1 MDELISRHAAIK
13 DAESWVAVDEYEK
26 HLQKNVVEWLKEFPA
41 AELGTN
47 LAQLGT
53 DCISRQAAID
63 ALVKALNP
71 HLVTFVRAKNAIEQ
85 LPTIQHEIS
94 IEQIKIWL
102 DAWEGYIDKDIIER
116 MKYRVIDIPLV
127 NVKEVTK

>member
-1 MDELISRHAAIK
+1 MEDL
-13 DAESWVAVDEYEK
+13 
-26 HLQKNVVEWLKEFPA
+26 
-41 AELGTN
+41 
-47 LAQLGT
+47 
-53 DCISRQAAID
+53 ISRQAAID

-85 LPTIQHEIS
+85 LPTIQPEIS
-94 IEQIKIWL
+94 MEQIKIWL

-127 NVKEVTK
+127 NVKEVTT